1 MHNSCSIKKEG
12 GNIEGASRKYSEN
25 TSVKH
30 HSPTQ
35 LPLLPH
41 THTHTQRKRF
51 INNDESYEYGKSSPL
66 GSLSSLLI
74 TALQVCVS
82 SIFKIPLDVLS

>member
-1 MHNSCSIKKEG
+1 MSEKTTEVNAQFLFYKKGVG

-35 LPLLPH
+35 PRSHHTHTH
-41 THTHTQRKRF
+41 THTHTQRERF
-51 INNDESYEYGKSSPL
+51 INNDESYEHGKSSPL
-66 GSLSSLLI
+66 GSLSSL
-74 TALQVCVS
+74 
-82 SIFKIPLDVLS
+82 

>member
-1 MHNSCSIKKEG
+1 MKEPV
-12 GNIEGASRKYSEN
+12 EN
-25 TSVKH
+25 TLKILLLS
-30 HSPTQ
+30 TI
-35 LPLLPH
+35 PLLNSHSYRAH